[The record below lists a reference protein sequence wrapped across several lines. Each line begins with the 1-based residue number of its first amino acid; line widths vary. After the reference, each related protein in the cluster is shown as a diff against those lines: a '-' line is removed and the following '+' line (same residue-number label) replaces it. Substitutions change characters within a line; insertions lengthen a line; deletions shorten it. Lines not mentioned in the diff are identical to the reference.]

1 MKYLNLGCGNRFHKS
16 WTNINF
22 DSNSNEVMKWDLT
35 KGIPFPDNFFD
46 VVYHSHLLEHFTRTT
61 AKNFL
66 LECSRVLRPQGV
78 LRVVVPDLEQIV
90 HTYIEAL
97 ELANSGSEEWAYN
110 YNWILM
116 EMYDQ
121 TVRTFP
127 GGEMGEY
134 LVKEHIPN
142 EDFLLQR
149 WGNEAKELIETGQR
163 VRHEAELG
171 SKNIKYF
178 LKPIYRSLKNSGYGR
193 DILLKLVLGKEYNAL
208 KIGRYRQSGEIH
220 QWMYDRYS
228 LSVILK
234 ECGLEN
240 IVQRSATDS
249 YIANWTSFHLDT
261 DPNGTIYKPDSLFL
275 EGIKS

>member
-22 DSNSNEVMKWDLT
+22 DSNSNEVIACDLT

-90 HTYIEAL
+90 HTYIKAL

-134 LVKEHIPN
+134 LVREHIPN
-142 EDFLLQR
+142 EDFLLER
-149 WGNEAKELIETGQR
+149 WGNEAKELIETGHR
-163 VRHEAELG
+163 VRQEAELG
-171 SKNIKYF
+171 SKNFKHF

-193 DILLKLVLGKEYNAL
+193 DILLKLLLGKEYNAL

-228 LSVILK
+228 LSVLLK

-249 YIANWTSFHLDT
+249 YIPNWTSFNLDT
-261 DPNGTIYKPDSLFL
+261 DPDGTIYKPDSLFL

>member
-46 VVYHSHLLEHFTRTT
+46 VVYHSHLLEHFTRAT

-127 GGEMGEY
+127 GGEMAGY
-134 LVKEHIPN
+134 LVREHIPN
-142 EDFLLQR
+142 EDFLLKR
-149 WGNEAKELIETGQR
+149 WGNEAKQLIETGHR
-163 VRHEAELG
+163 VRQEAELG
-171 SKNIKYF
+171 SKNIKHL

-193 DILLKLVLGKEYNAL
+193 DILLKLLLGKEYNAL

-228 LSVILK
+228 LSVLLK

-240 IVQRSATDS
+240 IIQRSATDS
-249 YIANWTSFHLDT
+249 YIPNWTSFNLDT
-261 DPNGTIYKPDSLFL
+261 DQNGTIYKPDSLFI
-275 EGIKS
+275 EGIKL

>member
-46 VVYHSHLLEHFTRTT
+46 VVYHSHLLEHFTRAT

-127 GGEMGEY
+127 GGEMAGY
-134 LVKEHIPN
+134 LVREHIPN
-142 EDFLLQR
+142 EDFLLKR
-149 WGNEAKELIETGQR
+149 WGNEAKQLIETGHR
-163 VRHEAELG
+163 VRQEAELG
-171 SKNIKYF
+171 SKNIKHL

-193 DILLKLVLGKEYNAL
+193 DILLKLLLGKEYNAL

-228 LSVILK
+228 LSVLLK

-240 IVQRSATDS
+240 IIQRSATDS
-249 YIANWTSFHLDT
+249 YIPNWTSFNLDT
-261 DPNGTIYKPDSLFL
+261 DQNGTIYKPDSLFI